1 MNLSH
6 NKALYIELFTQ
17 IARMHDE
24 VDYRKHLNSY
34 PGAKGRRKD
43 YPDVSVGTE
52 YNDCIAIG
60 DYHSHSSPTDFHPS
74 ILRRL
79 ITRLGRLNEHSL
91 NYPKCVYY
99 VGHCAE
105 NYAASKVLFKMDPQG
120 YNDSFVLSD
129 LRFTKAFRPRTWKSI
144 DWCLNCHT
152 IFD

>member
-1 MNLSH
+1 MNLSY

-17 IARMHDE
+17 IARMHEE

-43 YPDVSVGTE
+43 YPSVSVGAE
-52 YNDCIAIG
+52 YNGYIDTG
-60 DYHSHSSPTDFHPS
+60 YTHNYSSSSDFHPS
-74 ILRRL
+74 ILL
-79 ITRLGRLNEHSL
+79 SLTTRLGRLNEHSL